1 MEKRLIKKAALP
13 GLIGK
18 LSAAATLY
26 GPVKEGDYVVFRLL
40 RQGEEPLADYANSR
54 NAPKQFFF
62 PPREE
67 LLKYTRAGQSFTLTT
82 VDGSTGEAVLFGV
95 RPCDARSFVLLDM
108 LFDQEQYR
116 DPHYIDRRE
125 KTTVITLACV
135 HPPYTTCFCT
145 ALDGTPTSGQGADIL
160 LTDLGEDYLAE
171 FLTAKGERLLPRFG
185 DLPVADAAASDR
197 QQEIAARAAAEII
210 SPPPAKK
217 IKPVLDVSFEHKFWD
232 TIHGKCL
239 KCGTCTYLCPTCHC
253 FDISD
258 ETKGESGA
266 RIRNW
271 DSCMYPLFTKAAS
284 GHNPRP
290 SQKERWRQRVMHK
303 FKYYVD
309 NFGAI
314 SCVGCGRCVQL
325 CPVNID
331 IRKII
336 SDIAEL

>member
-1 MEKRLIKKAALP
+1 MEKRLINKAALP
-13 GLIGK
+13 SLIGK
-18 LSAAATLY
+18 LSATTRVY
-26 GPVKEGDYVVFRLL
+26 GPVREGDYVVFRLL
-40 RQGEEPLADYANSR
+40 QEGEEPLTDYSNSR

-67 LLKYTRAGQSFTLTT
+67 LLKYTRQGQDFALAQGG
-82 VDGSTGEAVLFGV
+82 GSTDEAVLFGV

-108 LFDQEQYR
+108 VFDQKQYR
-116 DPHYIDRRE
+116 DPNYVDRRE

-145 ALDGTPTSGQGADIL
+145 AVDGSPCSGEGADLL

-171 FLTAKGERLLPRFG
+171 FLTPKGERLLPSFG
-185 DLPVADAAASDR
+185 DLPAAGAAAAER
-197 QQEIAARAAAEII
+197 QAEIAARAAGEIKVA
-210 SPPPAKK
+210 PPAKK
-217 IKPVLDVSFEHKFWD
+217 IKPILDRSFEHPFWD

-239 KCGTCTYLCPTCHC
+239 RCGTCTYLCPTCHC

-258 ETKGESGA
+258 ETKGDQGV

-271 DSCMYPLFTKAAS
+271 DSCMYSLFTKAAS

-309 NFGAI
+309 NFGAM

>member
-1 MEKRLIKKAALP
+1 MEKRFIKKDALP
-13 GLIGK
+13 RLIGN
-18 LSAAATLY
+18 LSALATVY

-40 RQGEEPLADYANSR
+40 QKGEEPLADYANSR

-67 LLKYTRAGQSFTLTT
+67 LLKYTRTGRDFT
-82 VDGSTGEAVLFGV
+82 STAVEESTSEAVLFGV
-95 RPCDARSFVLLDM
+95 RPCDTRSFVLLDM

-116 DPHYIDRRE
+116 DPYYIARRE
-125 KTTVITLACV
+125 KTTVITMACV

-145 ALDGTPTSGQGADIL
+145 AVDGAPVSREGADIM
-160 LTDLGEDYLAE
+160 LTDLGEEYLAE
-171 FLTAKGERLLPRFG
+171 FLTIKGEGFLPRLG
-185 DLPVADAAASDR
+185 DLPTADSAADR
-197 QQEIAARAAAEII
+197 LTEIAARAAGEIV
-210 SPPPAKK
+210 SPPPAKN
-217 IKPVLDVSFEHKFWD
+217 IKPILDRSFEHKFWD

-258 ETKGESGA
+258 ETKGETGV

-271 DSCMYPLFTKAAS
+271 DSCMYSLFTKAAS

>member
-1 MEKRLIKKAALP
+1 MEKRLIDKAALP

-18 LSAAATLY
+18 LFARATVY
-26 GPVKEGDYVVFRLL
+26 GPVQEDGYVVFRLL
-40 RQGEEPLADYANSR
+40 QEGEQPLANYANSR

-67 LLKYTRAGQSFTLTT
+67 LLKYTRSGRDFIPTSE
-82 VDGSTGEAVLFGV
+82 GESTGEAVLFGV
-95 RPCDARSFVLLDM
+95 RPCDARSFALLDM

-116 DPHYIDRRE
+116 DPHYIARRE
-125 KTTVITLACV
+125 KTTVITMACV
-135 HPPYTTCFCT
+135 HPPYATCFCT
-145 ALDGTPTSGQGADIL
+145 AVDGTPTSGQGADIL
-160 LTDLGEDYLAE
+160 LTDLGEEYLAE
-171 FLTAKGERLLPRFG
+171 FLTQKGERLLPHLG
-185 DLPVADAAASDR
+185 DLPTVDAGAEAKQR
-197 QQEIAARAAAEII
+197 EIAAQAAGEIT
-210 SPPPAKK
+210 SVPPAKK
-217 IKPVLDVSFEHKFWD
+217 IKPILDANFDHKFWD
-232 TIHGKCL
+232 TIHGRCL

-258 ETKGESGA
+258 ETKGETGV